1 MATELEDSLQPFGI
15 SDEYLGTSDSS
26 LYGLD
31 TASVKEY
38 EASQSFNYDDD
49 NGILGY
55 KASESLTR
63 NDNSGILRLSVQGFE
78 FRELGSSC
86 WEDVEISRAG
96 HRKVVI
102 QLLDIDK
109 TPQDRKR
116 GHSYAVQSSSMIS
129 VLIT

>member
-1 MATELEDSLQPFGI
+1 MATESEVSLGLF
-15 SDEYLGTSDSS
+15 GTSDSS

-38 EASQSFNYDDD
+38 EASESLSYDDD

-55 KASESLTR
+55 KASGSLIR
-63 NDNSGILRLSVQGFE
+63 SDNCGILRLSVQGFE
-78 FRELGSSC
+78 FSELGPSC

-96 HRKVVI
+96 HRKFAI
-102 QLLDIDK
+102 HLLDIK
-109 TPQDRKR
+109 NNPQDRKR